1 MTISE
6 KITRQIISDIIK
18 SQDHR
23 LAILEIINK
32 EFMAF
37 AIDFFKEVANAKL
50 EDEEININWYKKHFL
65 DSSLDKNEIA
75 INSGLNL
82 KTIDNIHRTTAK
94 SVVVDASKEH
104 FNLFYKELEDL
115 TNTDKEIDINLTIK
129 FRQVSVELNINESLL
144 VINTLAV
151 KRSQIRGGV
160 WSATG
165 KGVEKYL
172 MLTLCKLFKVEEKYY
187 SAEHFTKDNSKA
199 VDREVDFYLI
209 SPDGSKHRCEV
220 KLMGEGNPESADA
233 IFARQTEVFV
243 ADTLSVQ
250 NKNQS
255 DLLGVVWVAC
265 KDNNGYK
272 RFAFALD
279 KFNIPYTDYNGN
291 LDKDLAGVLDEVFV
305 L

>member
-6 KITRQIISDIIK
+6 KITRQIISDVIK

-82 KTIDNIHRTTAK
+82 KTIDNIHRTTTK

-151 KRSQIRGGV
+151 KRSQIRGGI

-187 SAEHFTKDNSKA
+187 SAEHFTIDNSKV

-220 KLMGEGNPESADA
+220 KLMGKGNPESADA

-265 KDNNGYK
+265 KDINGYK
-272 RFAFALD
+272 RFTLALD
-279 KFNIPYTDYNGN
+279 KFNIPYTDYKGD
-291 LDKDLAGVLDEVFV
+291 LDKDLPGMLEEVFV
-305 L
+305 

>member
-6 KITRQIISDIIK
+6 KITRQIITDVIK

-32 EFMAF
+32 EFMTF

-50 EDEEININWYKKHFL
+50 EDKEININWYKKHFL

-82 KTIDNIHRTTAK
+82 KTVDNIYRTTAK
-94 SVVVDASKEH
+94 NVVLDASKEY
-104 FNLFYKELEDL
+104 FNSFYKELEYL
-115 TNTDKEIDINLTIK
+115 TEADKEINITLTIK
-129 FRQVSVELNINESLL
+129 FKQVSVELNINESLL
-144 VINTLAV
+144 VINILAV
-151 KRSQIRGGV
+151 KRSQIRGGI

-172 MLTLCKLFKVEEKYY
+172 MLALCKLFKVEEKYY

-199 VDREVDFYLI
+199 VDREIDFYLI
-209 SPDGSKHRCEV
+209 DSNNKKHRCEV
-220 KLMGEGNPESADA
+220 KLMGKGNPESADA

-243 ADTLSVQ
+243 ADTLSMQ

-265 KDNNGYK
+265 KDKEGYK
-272 RFAFALD
+272 RFALALD

-291 LDKDLAGVLDEVFV
+291 LDKDLAEILDKVFV
-305 L
+305 

>member
-6 KITRQIISDIIK
+6 KITRQIISDVIK

-23 LAILEIINK
+23 LAIVEIINK
-32 EFMAF
+32 EFMTF

-65 DSSLDKNEIA
+65 DSNLDKNEIA

-94 SVVVDASKEH
+94 SVVVDASNEH

-151 KRSQIRGGV
+151 KRSQIRGGI

-187 SAEHFTKDNSKA
+187 SAEHFIKDNSKA

-209 SPDGSKHRCEV
+209 SPNGSKHRCEV
-220 KLMGEGNPESADA
+220 KLMGKGNPESADA
-233 IFARQTEVFV
+233 IFARQTEIFI
-243 ADTLSVQ
+243 ADTLSIQ

-255 DLLGVVWVAC
+255 DALGVIWVAC
-265 KDNNGYK
+265 KERDGYK
-272 RFAFALD
+272 RFTYALD
-279 KFNIPYTDYNGN
+279 KFNIPYTDYKGN
-291 LDKDLAGVLDEVFV
+291 LDKDLSVILDEVFV
-305 L
+305 

>member
-6 KITRQIISDIIK
+6 KITRQVITDVIK

-23 LAILEIINK
+23 LAVLEIINK
-32 EFMAF
+32 EFMTF
-37 AIDFFKEVANAKL
+37 TIDFFKEVANAKL
-50 EDEEININWYKKHFL
+50 EDKEININWYKKHFL

-94 SVVVDASKEH
+94 NVVLDASKEH
-104 FNLFYKELEDL
+104 FNSFYKELEDL
-115 TNTDKEIDINLTIK
+115 TEADKEINITLTIK
-129 FRQVSVELNINESLL
+129 FKQVSVELNINESLL

-151 KRSQIRGGV
+151 KRAQIRGGI

-187 SAEHFTKDNSKA
+187 SAEHFIKDNSKA
-199 VDREVDFYLI
+199 VDREIDFYLI
-209 SPDGSKHRCEV
+209 DTDNKKHRCEV
-220 KLMGEGNPESADA
+220 KLMGKGNPESADA

-243 ADTLSVQ
+243 ADTLSMQ

-255 DLLGVVWVAC
+255 DLLGVIWVAC
-265 KDNNGYK
+265 KDKEGYK
-272 RFAFALD
+272 RFALALD
-279 KFNIPYTDYNGN
+279 KFNIPYTDYDGN
-291 LDKDLAGVLDEVFV
+291 LDKDLLVILDEVFV
-305 L
+305 